1 MTQTINL
8 GRVVGSKG
16 DRGPQGEKGE
26 TGPKGPQGP
35 QGPQGVPGQKGETG
49 PQGPQGVQ
57 GPQGPQG
64 LPGPALTV
72 SDSLYSDSK
81 TTAAAS
87 WTVKNLNE
95 RLTPITDHMYS
106 VNHATEGRTDL
117 TSGNRQVF
125 LSLRDDGLFG
135 IWLASERRWA
145 FLFNKYGEMIEGNF
159 NALGFRQNW
168 YSMLGQRMLNVNHQN
183 ATSKPIFVTIK
194 VGPVLSGIGAG
205 GVATGGGGGG
215 GKLPAGSGKNKV
227 TGPLQVNVKV
237 NGVVVLSLTSS
248 EMHRSLSFIVP
259 SSQYY
264 ILEGQGTIHQ
274 WSELR

>member
-26 TGPKGPQGP
+26 TGPQGPQGA

-64 LPGPALTV
+64 LPGPSLTV

-106 VNHATEGRTDL
+106 VNHATDGRTDL
-117 TSGNRQVF
+117 SSGNRQVF
-125 LSLRDDGLFG
+125 LSVRDDGLFG
-135 IWLASERRWA
+135 IWLASEERWA
-145 FLFNKYGEMIEGNF
+145 FIFNRYGEMIEGNF

-168 YSMLGQRMLNVNHQN
+168 YSMLGQRAFNVNYQN
-183 ATSKPIFVTIK
+183 ATSKPIFITIK
-194 VGPVLSGIGAG
+194 VGPVLSG
-205 GVATGGGGGG
+205 GGGGRASA
-215 GKLPAGSGKNKV
+215 GKGRSDIIRPLKV
-227 TGPLQVNVKV
+227 DVKV
-237 NGVVVLSLTSS
+237 NGVVVVSLSAS
-248 EMHRSLSFIVP
+248 ERYQSLSFIVP
-259 SSQYY
+259 ASQYY

>member
-26 TGPKGPQGP
+26 TGPQGPQGAR
-35 QGPQGVPGQKGETG
+35 GPQGVPGQKGETG
-49 PQGPQGVQ
+49 PQGPQGPQGAQ
-57 GPQGPQG
+57 GPQGV
-64 LPGPALTV
+64 PGPALTV
-72 SDSLYSDSK
+72 SASLYSDSK

-95 RLTPITDHMYS
+95 RLTPITDHMYP

-117 TSGNRQVF
+117 TSGNGQVC
-125 LSLRDDGLFG
+125 LTVRDDGLFG
-135 IWLASERRWA
+135 IWLASEQRWA
-145 FLFNKYGEMIEGNF
+145 FLFNRYGEMIDGNF

-205 GVATGGGGGG
+205 GVATGGKGGGG
-215 GKLPAGSGKNKV
+215 MAIAGNGRDKV
-227 TGPLQVNVKV
+227 TGPLKVNVKV

>member
-26 TGPKGPQGP
+26 IGP
-35 QGPQGVPGQKGETG
+35 QGPQGVPGPQGLPGLKGETG

-81 TTAAAS
+81 DTAAAS
-87 WTVKNLNE
+87 WTVKNLND

-106 VNHATEGRTDL
+106 VYHATEGRTDL

-135 IWLASERRWA
+135 IWLASEQRWA
-145 FLFNKYGEMIEGNF
+145 FLFNRYGEMIEGNF

-168 YSMLGQRMLNVNHQN
+168 YSMLGQRTFNVNYQN

-194 VGPVLSGIGAG
+194 VGPVIGGIGAG
-205 GVATGGGGGG
+205 DVISGGG
-215 GKLPAGSGKNKV
+215 GKVPAGNGGSKV
-227 TGPLQVNVKV
+227 VGPLQVNVKV
-237 NGVVVLSLTSS
+237 NGVVVLSLASPDS
-248 EMHRSLSFIVP
+248 HLSLSFIVP
-259 SSQYY
+259 ASQYY
-264 ILEGQGTIHQ
+264 ILEGKGTVHQ

>member
-117 TSGNRQVF
+117 TSGNRQVL

-168 YSMLGQRMLNVNHQN
+168 YSMLGQRTFNVNYQN
-183 ATSKPIFVTIK
+183 ATSKPIFITIK
-194 VGPVLSGIGAG
+194 LGPVLGGIGAG
-205 GVATGGGGGG
+205 DVISGGGRASAGTGG
-215 GKLPAGSGKNKV
+215 SKV
-227 TGPLQVNVKV
+227 VGPLQVNIKV
-237 NGVVVLSLTSS
+237 NGLVILSLTSNDL
-248 EMHRSLSFIVP
+248 HHSFSFTVP
-259 SSQYY
+259 ASQYY
-264 ILEGQGTIHQ
+264 ILEGKGTVHQ